1 MVGMTIPV
9 DKEFAHDHTTH
20 ESVRP
25 IGMWRFLTPLE
36 TPRNGDLF
44 RVIAGAVGRELSPY
58 TNNWTVEKTA
68 GDQSMGE
75 LPEYEYIRAI
85 DDSSGFVPVFERPS
99 NG

>member
-1 MVGMTIPV
+1 MVGMTIPMGE
-9 DKEFAHDHTTH
+9 EFNRDLMNH

-36 TPRNGDLF
+36 TPQNGDLF
-44 RVIAGAVGRELSPY
+44 RVIAGAKGRLISPY
-58 TNNWTVEKTA
+58 MNNWTVEDHDV
-68 GDQSMGE
+68 DQPVCE